1 MSDIR
6 VRFAPSPTG
15 HLHIGSA
22 RTALF
27 NWLFARSQ
35 GGKFILRIEDTDRER
50 STDEFIDGILEGM
63 KWMGLDWD
71 EGPFRQT
78 ERFDMYKK
86 HIDDLLKAGDAYYCY
101 CSPEELDAHRKEA
114 MKEGKPLRYNR
125 KCRDLSNMANPVKPV
140 EGKKPVVRFAMPL
153 TGHIVIDDMI
163 KGKVTF
169 NNEELDDLIIARSD
183 GTPTYNLV
191 VVADDVDMGITHVI
205 RGEDHLNNTP
215 KQVHIYKAL
224 GSEPPRFAHQSLIL
238 GPDKGKMSKRHGA
251 TSVLDYR
258 EAGFLPSAL
267 VNYLIRLGWSH
278 GDQEV
283 FTRDELIE
291 YFSLDKVGTSASIYD
306 KEKLQWLNA
315 EHIKMTPPSEMLV
328 HLTPYLVSGGI
339 VEEGWAPSAEW
350 FKKALSTLVERAKDL
365 NELASSMRYYIL
377 ETVEFEEKARAK
389 FLKPET
395 KELFEEALKEL
406 EDIGDFTAANIE
418 ESFKAICE
426 RREIGL
432 GKLAQPVR
440 VALTGGTASP
450 GIFDVIEIVGRE
462 RVLLRLNKAMEACD
476 PVSRK

>member
-50 STDEFIDGILEGM
+50 STDEFIDGIIEGM

-71 EGPFRQT
+71 EGPIRQT
-78 ERFDMYKK
+78 DRVEEHKK
-86 HIDDLLKAGDAYYCY
+86 HIDDLIKAGDAYYCY
-101 CSPEELDAHRKEA
+101 CSPEELDAHRKQA
-114 MKEGKPLRYNR
+114 MAEGKPLRYNR
-125 KCRDLSNMANPVKPV
+125 KCRELSNLAEPAEPV
-140 EGKKPVVRFAMPL
+140 EGVNPVVRFAMPL
-153 TGHIVIDDMI
+153 TGSIVIDDMI

-215 KQVHIYKAL
+215 KQAHIYKAL
-224 GSEPPRFAHQSLIL
+224 GCEPPRFAHQSLIL

-267 VNYLIRLGWSH
+267 MNYLIRLGWSH

-283 FTRDELIE
+283 FTKDELIK
-291 YFSLDKVGTSASIYD
+291 YFSMEKVGTSPSVYD
-306 KEKLQWLNA
+306 KDKLQWLNA
-315 EHIKMTPPSEMLV
+315 EHIKMTPPEVMLG
-328 HLTPYLVSGGI
+328 HLIPYLVKEGL
-339 VEEGWAPSAEW
+339 VEDGWAPEPVW
-350 FKKALSTLVERAKDL
+350 FKKALASLVERAKDL

-377 ETVEFEEKARAK
+377 ETVEFDQKAKKK

-395 KELFEEALKEL
+395 MELFEETIKEIKGI
-406 EDIGDFTAANIE
+406 DDFTAANIE
-418 ESFKAICE
+418 ESFKGICE
-426 RREIGL
+426 RRELGL

-440 VALTGGTASP
+440 VAMTGGTASP
-450 GIFDVIEIVGRE
+450 GIFDVLEIVGRE
-462 RVLLRLNKAMEACD
+462 RVLLRLNKAIEACG
-476 PVSRK
+476 

>member
-1 MSDIR
+1 MSDTVSTVR

-50 STDEFIDGILEGM
+50 STDEYLDGIIEGM

-78 ERFDMYKK
+78 DRIEMHKK
-86 HIDDLLKAGDAYYCY
+86 HIEDLIKAGDAYYCY
-101 CSPEELDAHRKEA
+101 CSPEELDAHRKQA
-114 MKEGKPLRYNR
+114 MADGKPMRYNR
-125 KCRDLSNMANPVKPV
+125 KCRGLTEPIK
-140 EGKKPVVRFAMPL
+140 GIRPVVRFKMPL
-153 TGHIVIDDMI
+153 DGSIVIDDMI

-215 KQVHIYKAL
+215 KQAHIYKAL
-224 GSEPPRFAHQSLIL
+224 GSETPRFAHQSLIL

-283 FTRDELIE
+283 FTKEELIK
-291 YFSLDKVGTSASIYD
+291 YFSMEKVGTSPSVYD
-306 KEKLQWLNA
+306 KDKLQWLNA
-315 EHIKMTPPSEMLV
+315 EHIKMTPPGEMLK
-328 HLTPYLVSGGI
+328 HLTPYLIKEDI
-339 VEEGWAPSAEW
+339 VAEGWAPEAEW
-350 FKKALSTLVERAKDL
+350 FKKALSTLVDRAKDL
-365 NELASSMRYYIL
+365 NELASSMRYYIA
-377 ETVEFEEKARAK
+377 ETVEFNEKAKKK
-389 FLKPET
+389 FLKSET
-395 KELFEEALKEL
+395 GELFEEAIKEL
-406 EDIGDFTAANIE
+406 EGLSDFNAANIE
-418 ESFKAICE
+418 ERFKAICE

-450 GIFDVIEIVGRE
+450 GIFEVLEVVGKE
-462 RVLLRLNKAMEACD
+462 RTLLRLRKASDACD
-476 PVSRK
+476 AGE

>member
-1 MSDIR
+1 MSNIK

-35 GGKFILRIEDTDRER
+35 GGKFVLRIEDTDQER
-50 STDEFIDGILEGM
+50 STDEFIAGIIEGM

-78 ERFDMYKK
+78 ERIDLHKK
-86 HIDDLLKAGDAYYCY
+86 HIADLLAAGYAYYCY
-101 CSPEELDAHRKEA
+101 CSPEELDAHRKQA
-114 MKEGKPLRYNR
+114 MKEGKPMRYNR
-125 KCRDLSNMANPVKPV
+125 KCRGLTEPA
-140 EGKKPVVRFAMPL
+140 EGVNPVVRFKMPL
-153 TGHIVIDDMI
+153 TGSIVIDDMI

-215 KQVHIYKAL
+215 KQVHIYKAIA
-224 GSEPPRFAHQSLIL
+224 SEPPRFAHQSLIL

-251 TSVLDYR
+251 TSVLEYR
-258 EAGFLPSAL
+258 EAGYLPSAL
-267 VNYLIRLGWSH
+267 VNYLMRLGWSH

-283 FTRDELIE
+283 FTLDELIE

-315 EHIKMTPPSEMLV
+315 EHIKMTPPEEMLK
-328 HLTPYLVSGGI
+328 HLTPYLVKQGI
-339 VEEGWAPSAEW
+339 VDEGWAPEPEW
-350 FKKALSTLVERAKDL
+350 FKKALASLVERAKDL
-365 NELASSMRYYIL
+365 NELASSMKYYIS
-377 ETVEFEEKARAK
+377 ETVEFEEKAKKK

-395 KELFEEALKEL
+395 KKLFEEVMKEL
-406 EDIGDFTAANIE
+406 EGIEDFSADNIE
-418 ESFKAICE
+418 ERFKAICDQ
-426 RREIGL
+426 REIGL

-450 GIFDVIEIVGRE
+450 GIFDVLEIVGRE
-462 RVLLRLNKAMEACD
+462 RTMLRLKKASEACG
-476 PVSRK
+476 SGQ

>member
-1 MSDIR
+1 MSNIR

-50 STDEFIDGILEGM
+50 STDEYIDGIIEGM

-78 ERFDMYKK
+78 DRVEVHKG
-86 HIDDLLKAGDAYYCY
+86 HIDDLVKEGKAYHCY
-101 CSPEELDAHRKEA
+101 CSPEELDAHRKQA

-125 KCRDLSNMANPVKPV
+125 KCRELSDQAGQANKA
-140 EGKKPVVRFAMPL
+140 EGKNPVVRFAMPL
-153 TGHIVIDDMI
+153 LGHIVIDDMI

-215 KQVHIYKAL
+215 KQAHIYKAL
-224 GSEPPRFAHQSLIL
+224 GSDTPRFAHQSLIL

-283 FTRDELIE
+283 FTVEELIE
-291 YFSLDKVGTSASIYD
+291 YFSMEKVGTSASIYD
-306 KEKLQWLNA
+306 KDKLQWLNA
-315 EHIKMTPPSEMLV
+315 EHIKMTPPEVMLG
-328 HLTPYLVSGGI
+328 HLTPYLVKEGL
-339 VEEGWAPSAEW
+339 VEEGWAPEPGW
-350 FKKALSTLVERAKDL
+350 FKSALATLVERAKDL
-365 NELASSMRYYIL
+365 NELASAMRYYIA
-377 ETVEFEEKARAK
+377 ETVEFEQKAKKK

-395 KELFEEALKEL
+395 KELFRDAIKEL
-406 EDIGDFTAANIE
+406 DNIEEFTADRIE
-418 ESFKAICE
+418 ESFKAICDQ
-426 RREIGL
+426 REIGL

-440 VALTGGTASP
+440 VAMTGGTASP
-450 GIFDVIEIVGRE
+450 GIFDVLEIVGRE
-462 RVLLRLNKAMEACD
+462 RVILRLNKAIEACGNGE
-476 PVSRK
+476 

>member
-1 MSDIR
+1 MSNIK

-35 GGKFILRIEDTDRER
+35 GGRFVLRIEDTDRER
-50 STDEFIDGILEGM
+50 STDEFIVGIIEGM

-78 ERFDMYKK
+78 ERIDLHKK
-86 HIDDLLKAGDAYYCY
+86 HIADLLAAGDAYYCY
-101 CSPEELDAHRKEA
+101 CSPEELDAHRKQS
-114 MKEGKPLRYNR
+114 MKEGKPMRYNR
-125 KCRDLSNMANPVKPV
+125 RCRGLTEPVKGV
-140 EGKKPVVRFAMPL
+140 NPVVRFAMPL
-153 TGHIVIDDMI
+153 TGSIVIDDMI

-215 KQVHIYKAL
+215 KQAHIYRAL
-224 GSEPPRFAHQSLIL
+224 GCEPPRFAHQSLIL

-258 EAGFLPSAL
+258 EAGYLPSAL

-306 KEKLQWLNA
+306 KDKLQWLNA
-315 EHIKMTPPSEMLV
+315 EHIKMTPPEEMLK
-328 HLTPYLVSGGI
+328 HLTPYLVKEGL
-339 VEEGWAPSAEW
+339 VEEGWAPEPAW
-350 FKKALSTLVERAKDL
+350 FKKALSTLAERAKDL
-365 NELASSMRYYIL
+365 NELASSMRYYIA
-377 ETVEFEEKARAK
+377 ETVEFEEKAKKK

-395 KELFEEALKEL
+395 KELFEEAVKEL
-406 EDIGDFTAANIE
+406 ASIEEFTADRIE
-418 ESFKAICE
+418 ESFKAICDQ
-426 RREIGL
+426 REIGL

-450 GIFDVIEIVGRE
+450 GIFDVLEIVGRE
-462 RVLLRLNKAMEACD
+462 RTLLRLNKASEACE
-476 PVSRK
+476 